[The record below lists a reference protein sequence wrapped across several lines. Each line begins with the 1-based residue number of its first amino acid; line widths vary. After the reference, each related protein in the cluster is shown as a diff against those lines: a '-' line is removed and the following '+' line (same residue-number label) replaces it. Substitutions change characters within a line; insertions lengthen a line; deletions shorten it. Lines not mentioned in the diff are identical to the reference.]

1 MPKSDSIRSSLKW
14 TSRRSCFLEGETTYL
29 SRNVHSPPKP
39 ARPIS
44 RFSNLPTSIFL
55 NYPITPPKRSSQRR
69 QSRREAYDQPRK
81 GTRVTLIL
89 CVFHNSSHIW
99 ERTTI
104 KFDPNRTND
113 RELWKDIRDA
123 YRADLEKPW
132 RRILGFRRVKSVVP
146 CTFSRNGVPIEANVE
161 APACSV
167 PKKPPGGNSGGNPR
181 ALVLMGCSPMALV
194 LMGCSPRA
202 LVLMGRFTNT
212 YHDPERLRP
221 EREWVDWF
229 VGFDRKS
236 ADEKGLEFKEGLWAE
251 KLAIL
256 AILATIAIIV
266 VSIVWCVLGGN
277 LQTVFTV
284 MSFVLTLIAAQIAL
298 AALYFQVATVSSSA
312 IPNWI
317 LASRYLLK

>member
-1 MPKSDSIRSSLKW
+1 MSTAPR
-14 TSRRSCFLEGETTYL
+14 SRRGRSLD
-29 SRNVHSPPKP
+29 SR
-39 ARPIS
+39 IS
-44 RFSNLPTSIFL
+44 RLRSFS
-55 NYPITPPKRSSQRR
+55 ITPSPPPKRSSKRR

-81 GTRVTLIL
+81 GSRVTLIL
-89 CVFHNSSHIW
+89 CVFHNTSHTW
-99 ERTTI
+99 ERATI

-123 YRADLEKPW
+123 FRADLEKPW
-132 RRILGFRRVKSVVP
+132 RRILGFRKVKSVVP

-161 APACSV
+161 APAC
-167 PKKPPGGNSGGNPR
+167 R
-181 ALVLMGCSPMALV
+181 
-194 LMGCSPRA
+194 
-202 LVLMGRFTNT
+202 RFTHA
-212 YHDPERLRP
+212 YHHPERLRP

-256 AILATIAIIV
+256 AIIATIAIIV

-284 MSFVLTLIAAQIAL
+284 MSFVLSLIAAQIAL
-298 AALYFQVATVSSSA
+298 AALYFQVATVS
-312 IPNWI
+312 N
-317 LASRYLLK
+317 